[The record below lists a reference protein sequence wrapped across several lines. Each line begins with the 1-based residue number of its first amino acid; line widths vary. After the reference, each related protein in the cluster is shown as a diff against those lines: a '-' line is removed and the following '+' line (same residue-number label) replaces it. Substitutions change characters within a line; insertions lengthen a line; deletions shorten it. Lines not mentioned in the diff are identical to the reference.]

1 MCVTTREIL
10 LKLRLMHCNH
20 IIAEVEKMAWA
31 RRRDARVA
39 APFKWCIQLWGSRRS
54 IIRSSSY
61 SSSIYPCRRGTKM
74 ICQVWSRFSKY
85 NFRMRFGLDPQD
97 ARHQQTNG
105 HRGFFFFLSRNSTYV
120 QSNWLVVSGLI
131 YQYVY
136 TRLLQCQHCRIR
148 NQKKF
153 CNKMQTLSSKIAVV
167 NKMKLYVNVLS
178 QPETCSS

>member
-97 ARHQQTNG
+97 AGHQQTNG

-131 YQYVY
+131 YQLCIHTVAAVS
-136 TRLLQCQHCRIR
+136 RLWNKKSEEILQQNADFKQQNCRCKL
-148 NQKKF
+148 NE
-153 CNKMQTLSSKIAVV
+153 VV
-167 NKMKLYVNVLS
+167 
-178 QPETCSS
+178 C